1 MNSIKNAWAQIKI
14 QNLISL
20 ILGCIVRDSDS
31 NLMEQIELEVKLNFY
46 KKSILKDRFWQF
58 LG

>member
-31 NLMEQIELEVKLNFY
+31 NLMEQIELEVNINLVVV
-46 KKSILKDRFWQF
+46 
-58 LG
+58 